1 MKKKWVAVS
10 LVAVVLIGIPPT
22 ARADSPD
29 ATSAIREKYKEWLA
43 AYEDK
48 NLAGTV
54 GIFSKDAISTF
65 AGAEDAG
72 IDRIRAS
79 YEKSLAAKGPKR
91 TWKPT
96 EMEVAG
102 DGDLAYALADWQL
115 IEIEADGS
123 ASVRLTNRSVDIFR
137 REGETWKIVRSF
149 TIPTDK
155 RPVKLSCE
163 IRLPSISPD
172 TFTGAPAEVW
182 QTLMRWRESYNRRDL
197 AGTLAPYDQSIT
209 GLYAGNTPDD
219 LAKLRESYTSS
230 FVQTDR
236 QRSIDFEPEE
246 ILASGR
252 FAFVRDHWTST
263 IRTPQGQTQR
273 VSRGIELW
281 QKNPAGEWK
290 LRHYLSYLVCE
301 TGAKS
306 AADTGGLEKLA
317 DDFWAWR
324 ANYAP
329 FTGDD
334 VNRMDRPGGMRDW
347 SRASIDQRRK
357 DLEQFEARWEKI
369 DASHWPISQQVDHKL
384 IGSALSRV
392 RWELDRNP
400 RWKRDP
406 NFYVEQTL
414 TALVEALTVP
424 APYDEARSREILM
437 RVENIPPILQ
447 QGAENLTNPPAPF
460 ATVAVQ
466 NLEGIRD
473 RLRKMA
479 TSLVAST
486 TLNPDKLNSACERAS
501 DALEKYQQQL
511 KQKLPT
517 LPQQIALGRDAY
529 IWFLRNVALMPFSPE
544 ELLAMGK
551 QEWNRAVAFEAYEKN
566 RNKDVP
572 ALKIANNIDNW
583 IKDAAEKELS
593 TRTFLVERGILSVPD
608 WVQHYTLRSTP
619 DYLRVL
625 GFTETDDFTG
635 PSRLKE
641 NCIRYVPEPSEKLP
655 YFWRATA
662 MDPRPI
668 TVHEGIPGHYFQL
681 CLSWKHEDPIR
692 RHYYDSGANEGIG
705 FYAEEMMSQAGL
717 FDDSPH
723 TREIIYNFMRLRA
736 LRVEV
741 DVKLALGEF
750 TLEQAAKYLQEKVPM
765 DEQTAR
771 QEAIAFSTSPG
782 GAITYQ
788 IGKLQI
794 MKFLADARMQQG
806 EKFSLRSFHD
816 FVWKN
821 GNVPIALQQW
831 EYSGMPP
838 TESER

>member
-1 MKKKWVAVS
+1 MKWIAICLVVAS
-10 LVAVVLIGIPPT
+10 LGH
-22 ARADSPD
+22 
-29 ATSAIREKYKEWLA
+29 
-43 AYEDK
+43 
-48 NLAGTV
+48 
-54 GIFSKDAISTF
+54 
-65 AGAEDAG
+65 
-72 IDRIRAS
+72 
-79 YEKSLAAKGPKR
+79 
-91 TWKPT
+91 
-96 EMEVAG
+96 
-102 DGDLAYALADWQL
+102 
-115 IEIEADGS
+115 
-123 ASVRLTNRSVDIFR
+123 
-137 REGETWKIVRSF
+137 
-149 TIPTDK
+149 
-155 RPVKLSCE
+155 
-163 IRLPSISPD
+163 
-172 TFTGAPAEVW
+172 
-182 QTLMRWRESYNRRDL
+182 
-197 AGTLAPYDQSIT
+197 
-209 GLYAGNTPDD
+209 
-219 LAKLRESYTSS
+219 
-230 FVQTDR
+230 
-236 QRSIDFEPEE
+236 
-246 ILASGR
+246 ASG
-252 FAFVRDHWTST
+252 ATESLD
-263 IRTPQGQTQR
+263 
-273 VSRGIELW
+273 
-281 QKNPAGEWK
+281 
-290 LRHYLSYLVCE
+290 
-301 TGAKS
+301 
-306 AADTGGLEKLA
+306 KLA

-324 ANYAP
+324 AKYAP

-357 DLEQFEARWEKI
+357 DLEQFEARWKKI
-369 DASHWPISQQVDHKL
+369 DASHWPVPQQVDYRL

-593 TRTFLVERGILSVPD
+593 IRKFLVERGILSVPD

-619 DYLRVL
+619 DYLRML

-741 DVKLALGEF
+741 DVKLALGGF
-750 TLEQAAKYLQEKVPM
+750 TLQQAAKYLQEKVPM
-765 DEQTAR
+765 DQTTAR
-771 QEAIAFSTSPG
+771 QEAIAFSTGPG

-794 MKFLADARMQQG
+794 LKFLADARMQHG
-806 EKFSLRSFHD
+806 EKFSLRAFHD

-838 TESER
+838 TEPER